1 MLLAM
6 VISFVKG
13 GPSNILPVF
22 SRVEGSS
29 STTNAS
35 TMFAGIVSV
44 LVMTP
49 FFYAGFDTIPQQA
62 EEAAEGLDWNKF
74 GKVISMALLAAGGFY
89 MICIYSFGTIIPWT
103 DFVKSSVP
111 ALACLKQINIILY
124 VVMLIIATL
133 GPMGPMN
140 SFYGA
145 TSRIMLAMGRKGQ
158 LPESFAK
165 LDEKSG
171 APRMANIVLAVLTLI
186 GPFLGKKMLVS
197 LTNVSALAFIFSCMM
212 VSFACLKMRF
222 TEPDLPRPYIDG
234 TGAEPVQ
241 NGLVLVE
248 DDKIVYAGPD
258 REVGEDYEVIDITGK
273 TIMPGLIDSHLHF
286 SGNLTDD
293 DSDWVLEDVVQKTVV
308 AVQQAHECLE
318 NGLTTVGEI
327 SRSGIQIRDMV
338 EAGVMK
344 GPRVVAT
351 GLGFCRT
358 AGHGDS
364 HKLPSYYNNESHPWA
379 ERVDGPWDLRKAVR
393 RRLRQSPDAI
403 KIWSTGG
410 GIWRWD
416 QKLDQHYTL
425 EEIQAVVDESNMVGI
440 PVWSHAEGYG
450 GALDSA
456 KAGVHLII
464 HGQTLNDEC
473 LDIMAEKGIY
483 FCPTIQFLNE
493 WFKTYAPPYIPE
505 VHDQYPG
512 DTVAEK
518 ELNRVYANLRKAKE
532 KGIGLTIGSDSF
544 CSSLTPYGT
553 TAIGEMYSFVEK
565 AGISEM
571 DTIVAATSVGAE
583 MLKVDDVTGSLVEG
597 KCADLLVINGN
608 PLENI
613 RAIAVEN
620 MDVIMKEGYFVK
632 R

>member
-1 MLLAM
+1 MKKVA
-6 VISFVKG
+6 FKG
-13 GPSNILPVF
+13 G
-22 SRVEGSS
+22 
-29 STTNAS
+29 
-35 TMFAGIVSV
+35 
-44 LVMTP
+44 
-49 FFYAGFDTIPQQA
+49 
-62 EEAAEGLDWNKF
+62 
-74 GKVISMALLAAGGFY
+74 LL
-89 MICIYSFGTIIPWT
+89 
-103 DFVKSSVP
+103 
-111 ALACLKQINIILY
+111 
-124 VVMLIIATL
+124 
-133 GPMGPMN
+133 
-140 SFYGA
+140 
-145 TSRIMLAMGRKGQ
+145 
-158 LPESFAK
+158 
-165 LDEKSG
+165 
-171 APRMANIVLAVLTLI
+171 
-186 GPFLGKKMLVS
+186 
-197 LTNVSALAFIFSCMM
+197 
-212 VSFACLKMRF
+212 
-222 TEPDLPRPYIDG
+222 IDG
-234 TGAEPVQ
+234 TGAEPVV
-241 NGLVLVE
+241 NSLVLTE
-248 DDKIVYAGPD
+248 DDKIAYAGADKEIGP
-258 REVGEDYEVIDITGK
+258 DYEVVDIAGK

-327 SRSGIQIRDMV
+327 SRSGIQIRNMV

-358 AGHGDS
+358 CGHGDS
-364 HKLPSYYNNESHPWA
+364 HKLHSYYNDESHPWA

-393 RRLRQSPDAI
+393 RRLRQNPDAI

-425 EEIQAVVDESNMVGI
+425 EEIQAVVDECRMVGI

-456 KAGVHLII
+456 RAGVHLII

-518 ELNRVYANLRKAKE
+518 ELNRVYANLRKAKA

-571 DTIVAATSVGAE
+571 DTIVAATKAGAE
-583 MLKVDDVTGSLVEG
+583 MLKVDNVTGSLAEG
-597 KCADLLVINGN
+597 KSADLLVINGN

>member
-1 MLLAM
+1 MKKVA
-6 VISFVKG
+6 FKG
-13 GPSNILPVF
+13 G
-22 SRVEGSS
+22 
-29 STTNAS
+29 
-35 TMFAGIVSV
+35 
-44 LVMTP
+44 
-49 FFYAGFDTIPQQA
+49 
-62 EEAAEGLDWNKF
+62 
-74 GKVISMALLAAGGFY
+74 LL
-89 MICIYSFGTIIPWT
+89 
-103 DFVKSSVP
+103 
-111 ALACLKQINIILY
+111 
-124 VVMLIIATL
+124 
-133 GPMGPMN
+133 
-140 SFYGA
+140 
-145 TSRIMLAMGRKGQ
+145 
-158 LPESFAK
+158 
-165 LDEKSG
+165 
-171 APRMANIVLAVLTLI
+171 
-186 GPFLGKKMLVS
+186 
-197 LTNVSALAFIFSCMM
+197 
-212 VSFACLKMRF
+212 
-222 TEPDLPRPYIDG
+222 IDG
-234 TGAEPVQ
+234 TGAEPVV
-241 NGLVLVE
+241 NSLVLTE
-248 DDKIVYAGPD
+248 DDKIAYAGADKEIGP
-258 REVGEDYEVIDITGK
+258 DYEVVDITGK
-273 TIMPGLIDSHLHF
+273 IIMPGLIDSHLHF

-327 SRSGIQIRDMV
+327 SRSGIQIRNMV

-358 AGHGDS
+358 CGHGDS
-364 HKLPSYYNNESHPWA
+364 HKLPSYYNDESHPWA

-393 RRLRQSPDAI
+393 RRLRQNPDAI

-425 EEIQAVVDESNMVGI
+425 EEIQAVVDECRMVGI

-456 KAGVHLII
+456 RAGVHLII

-518 ELNRVYANLRKAKE
+518 ELNRVYANLRKAKA

-571 DTIVAATSVGAE
+571 DTIVAATKAGAE
-583 MLKVDDVTGSLVEG
+583 MLKVDNVTGSLAEG
-597 KCADLLVINGN
+597 KSADLLVINGN

>member
-1 MLLAM
+1 MKKVA
-6 VISFVKG
+6 FKG
-13 GPSNILPVF
+13 G
-22 SRVEGSS
+22 
-29 STTNAS
+29 
-35 TMFAGIVSV
+35 
-44 LVMTP
+44 
-49 FFYAGFDTIPQQA
+49 
-62 EEAAEGLDWNKF
+62 
-74 GKVISMALLAAGGFY
+74 LL
-89 MICIYSFGTIIPWT
+89 
-103 DFVKSSVP
+103 
-111 ALACLKQINIILY
+111 
-124 VVMLIIATL
+124 
-133 GPMGPMN
+133 
-140 SFYGA
+140 
-145 TSRIMLAMGRKGQ
+145 
-158 LPESFAK
+158 
-165 LDEKSG
+165 
-171 APRMANIVLAVLTLI
+171 
-186 GPFLGKKMLVS
+186 
-197 LTNVSALAFIFSCMM
+197 
-212 VSFACLKMRF
+212 
-222 TEPDLPRPYIDG
+222 IDG
-234 TGAEPVQ
+234 TGAEPVV
-241 NGLVLVE
+241 NSLVLTE
-248 DDKIVYAGPD
+248 DDKIAYAGADKEIGP
-258 REVGEDYEVIDITGK
+258 DYEVVDITGK

-327 SRSGIQIRDMV
+327 SRSGIQIRNMV

-358 AGHGDS
+358 CGHGDS
-364 HKLPSYYNNESHPWA
+364 HKLPSYYNDESHPWA

-393 RRLRQSPDAI
+393 RRLRQNPDAI

-425 EEIQAVVDESNMVGI
+425 EEIQAVVDECRMVGI

-456 KAGVHLII
+456 RAGVHLII

-518 ELNRVYANLRKAKE
+518 ELNRVYANLRKAKA
-532 KGIGLTIGSDSF
+532 KGIGLTIGSVSF

-571 DTIVAATSVGAE
+571 DTIVAATKAGAE
-583 MLKVDDVTGSLVEG
+583 MLKVDNVTGSLAEG
-597 KCADLLVINGN
+597 KSADLLVINGN

>member
-1 MLLAM
+1 MKKVA
-6 VISFVKG
+6 FKG
-13 GPSNILPVF
+13 G
-22 SRVEGSS
+22 
-29 STTNAS
+29 
-35 TMFAGIVSV
+35 
-44 LVMTP
+44 
-49 FFYAGFDTIPQQA
+49 
-62 EEAAEGLDWNKF
+62 
-74 GKVISMALLAAGGFY
+74 LL
-89 MICIYSFGTIIPWT
+89 
-103 DFVKSSVP
+103 
-111 ALACLKQINIILY
+111 
-124 VVMLIIATL
+124 
-133 GPMGPMN
+133 
-140 SFYGA
+140 
-145 TSRIMLAMGRKGQ
+145 
-158 LPESFAK
+158 
-165 LDEKSG
+165 
-171 APRMANIVLAVLTLI
+171 
-186 GPFLGKKMLVS
+186 
-197 LTNVSALAFIFSCMM
+197 
-212 VSFACLKMRF
+212 
-222 TEPDLPRPYIDG
+222 IDG
-234 TGAEPVQ
+234 TGAEPVV
-241 NGLVLVE
+241 NSLVLTE
-248 DDKIVYAGPD
+248 DDKIAYAGADKEIGP
-258 REVGEDYEVIDITGK
+258 DYEVVDITGK

-327 SRSGIQIRDMV
+327 SRSGIQIRNMV

-358 AGHGDS
+358 CGHGDS
-364 HKLPSYYNNESHPWA
+364 HKLPSYYNDESHPWA
-379 ERVDGPWDLRKAVR
+379 ERVDGPWDLR
-393 RRLRQSPDAI
+393 
-403 KIWSTGG
+403 
-410 GIWRWD
+410 
-416 QKLDQHYTL
+416 
-425 EEIQAVVDESNMVGI
+425 
-440 PVWSHAEGYG
+440 
-450 GALDSA
+450 

-518 ELNRVYANLRKAKE
+518 ELNRVYANLRKAKA

-571 DTIVAATSVGAE
+571 DTIVAATKAGAE
-583 MLKVDDVTGSLVEG
+583 MLKVDNVTGSLAEG
-597 KCADLLVINGN
+597 KSADLLVINGN

>member
-1 MLLAM
+1 MKKVA
-6 VISFVKG
+6 FKG
-13 GPSNILPVF
+13 G
-22 SRVEGSS
+22 
-29 STTNAS
+29 
-35 TMFAGIVSV
+35 
-44 LVMTP
+44 
-49 FFYAGFDTIPQQA
+49 
-62 EEAAEGLDWNKF
+62 
-74 GKVISMALLAAGGFY
+74 LL
-89 MICIYSFGTIIPWT
+89 
-103 DFVKSSVP
+103 
-111 ALACLKQINIILY
+111 
-124 VVMLIIATL
+124 
-133 GPMGPMN
+133 
-140 SFYGA
+140 
-145 TSRIMLAMGRKGQ
+145 
-158 LPESFAK
+158 
-165 LDEKSG
+165 
-171 APRMANIVLAVLTLI
+171 
-186 GPFLGKKMLVS
+186 
-197 LTNVSALAFIFSCMM
+197 
-212 VSFACLKMRF
+212 
-222 TEPDLPRPYIDG
+222 IDG
-234 TGAEPVQ
+234 TGAEPVV
-241 NGLVLVE
+241 NSLVLTE
-248 DDKIVYAGPD
+248 DDKIAYAGADKEIGP
-258 REVGEDYEVIDITGK
+258 DYEVVDITGK

-327 SRSGIQIRDMV
+327 SRSGIQIRNMV

-358 AGHGDS
+358 CGHGDS
-364 HKLPSYYNNESHPWA
+364 HKLPSYYNDESHPWA

-393 RRLRQSPDAI
+393 RRLRQNPDAI

-425 EEIQAVVDESNMVGI
+425 EEIQAVVDECSMVGI

-456 KAGVHLII
+456 RAGVHLII

-512 DTVAEK
+512 NTVAEK
-518 ELNRVYANLRKAKE
+518 ELNRVYANLRKAKA

-571 DTIVAATSVGAE
+571 DTIVAATKAGAE
-583 MLKVDDVTGSLVEG
+583 MLKVDNVTGSLAEG
-597 KCADLLVINGN
+597 KSADLLVINGN

>member
-1 MLLAM
+1 MKKVA
-6 VISFVKG
+6 FKG
-13 GPSNILPVF
+13 G
-22 SRVEGSS
+22 
-29 STTNAS
+29 
-35 TMFAGIVSV
+35 
-44 LVMTP
+44 
-49 FFYAGFDTIPQQA
+49 
-62 EEAAEGLDWNKF
+62 
-74 GKVISMALLAAGGFY
+74 LL
-89 MICIYSFGTIIPWT
+89 
-103 DFVKSSVP
+103 
-111 ALACLKQINIILY
+111 
-124 VVMLIIATL
+124 
-133 GPMGPMN
+133 
-140 SFYGA
+140 
-145 TSRIMLAMGRKGQ
+145 
-158 LPESFAK
+158 
-165 LDEKSG
+165 
-171 APRMANIVLAVLTLI
+171 
-186 GPFLGKKMLVS
+186 
-197 LTNVSALAFIFSCMM
+197 
-212 VSFACLKMRF
+212 
-222 TEPDLPRPYIDG
+222 IDG
-234 TGAEPVQ
+234 TGAEPVV
-241 NGLVLVE
+241 NSLVLTE
-248 DDKIVYAGPD
+248 DDKIAYAGADKEIGP
-258 REVGEDYEVIDITGK
+258 DYEVVDITGK

-327 SRSGIQIRDMV
+327 SRSGIQIRNMV

-358 AGHGDS
+358 CGHGDS
-364 HKLPSYYNNESHPWA
+364 HKLPSYYNDESHPWA

-393 RRLRQSPDAI
+393 RRLRQNPDAI

-425 EEIQAVVDESNMVGI
+425 EEIQAVVDECRMVGI

-456 KAGVHLII
+456 RAGVHLII
-464 HGQTLNDEC
+464 HGQTVNDEC
-473 LDIMAEKGIY
+473 LGIMAEKGIY

-518 ELNRVYANLRKAKE
+518 ELNRVYANLRKAKA

-571 DTIVAATSVGAE
+571 DTIVAATKAGAE
-583 MLKVDDVTGSLVEG
+583 MLKVDNVTGSLAEG
-597 KCADLLVINGN
+597 KSADLLVINGN

>member
-1 MLLAM
+1 MKKVA
-6 VISFVKG
+6 FKG
-13 GPSNILPVF
+13 G
-22 SRVEGSS
+22 
-29 STTNAS
+29 
-35 TMFAGIVSV
+35 
-44 LVMTP
+44 
-49 FFYAGFDTIPQQA
+49 
-62 EEAAEGLDWNKF
+62 
-74 GKVISMALLAAGGFY
+74 LL
-89 MICIYSFGTIIPWT
+89 
-103 DFVKSSVP
+103 
-111 ALACLKQINIILY
+111 
-124 VVMLIIATL
+124 
-133 GPMGPMN
+133 
-140 SFYGA
+140 
-145 TSRIMLAMGRKGQ
+145 
-158 LPESFAK
+158 
-165 LDEKSG
+165 
-171 APRMANIVLAVLTLI
+171 
-186 GPFLGKKMLVS
+186 
-197 LTNVSALAFIFSCMM
+197 
-212 VSFACLKMRF
+212 
-222 TEPDLPRPYIDG
+222 IDG
-234 TGAEPVQ
+234 TGAEPVV
-241 NGLVLVE
+241 NSLVLVE
-248 DDKIVYAGPD
+248 DDKIAYAGAD
-258 REVGEDYEVIDITGK
+258 REIGPDYEVKDITGK

-327 SRSGIQIRDMV
+327 SRSGIQIRNMV

-358 AGHGDS
+358 CGHGDS
-364 HKLPSYYNNESHPWA
+364 HKLPSYYNDESHPWA

-425 EEIQAVVDESNMVGI
+425 EEIQAVVDECKMVGI

-456 KAGVHLII
+456 RAGVHLII
-464 HGQTLNDEC
+464 HGQTLNDER

-512 DTVAEK
+512 ETVAEK
-518 ELNRVYANLRKAKE
+518 ELNRVYANLRKAKA

-571 DTIVAATSVGAE
+571 DTIVAATKVGAE
-583 MLKVDDVTGSLVEG
+583 MLKVDNVTGSLTEG
-597 KCADLLVINGN
+597 KSADLLVINGN

>member
-1 MLLAM
+1 MKK
-6 VISFVKG
+6 VTFKG
-13 GPSNILPVF
+13 G
-22 SRVEGSS
+22 
-29 STTNAS
+29 
-35 TMFAGIVSV
+35 
-44 LVMTP
+44 
-49 FFYAGFDTIPQQA
+49 
-62 EEAAEGLDWNKF
+62 
-74 GKVISMALLAAGGFY
+74 LL
-89 MICIYSFGTIIPWT
+89 
-103 DFVKSSVP
+103 
-111 ALACLKQINIILY
+111 
-124 VVMLIIATL
+124 
-133 GPMGPMN
+133 
-140 SFYGA
+140 
-145 TSRIMLAMGRKGQ
+145 
-158 LPESFAK
+158 
-165 LDEKSG
+165 
-171 APRMANIVLAVLTLI
+171 
-186 GPFLGKKMLVS
+186 
-197 LTNVSALAFIFSCMM
+197 
-212 VSFACLKMRF
+212 
-222 TEPDLPRPYIDG
+222 IDG
-234 TGAEPVQ
+234 TGAEPVV
-241 NGLVLVE
+241 NSLVLVE
-248 DDKIVYAGPD
+248 DDKIAYAGAD
-258 REVGEDYEVIDITGK
+258 REIGPDYEVKDITGK

-327 SRSGIQIRDMV
+327 SRSGIQIRNMV

-358 AGHGDS
+358 CGHGDS
-364 HKLPSYYNNESHPWA
+364 HKLPSYYNDESHPWA

-425 EEIQAVVDESNMVGI
+425 EEIQAVVDECKMVGI

-456 KAGVHLII
+456 RAGVHLII

-518 ELNRVYANLRKAKE
+518 ELNRVYANLRKAKA

-571 DTIVAATSVGAE
+571 DTIVAATKAGAE
-583 MLKVDDVTGSLVEG
+583 MLKVDNVTGSLTEG
-597 KCADLLVINGN
+597 KSADLLVINGN

>member
-1 MLLAM
+1 MKKVA
-6 VISFVKG
+6 FKG
-13 GPSNILPVF
+13 G
-22 SRVEGSS
+22 
-29 STTNAS
+29 
-35 TMFAGIVSV
+35 
-44 LVMTP
+44 
-49 FFYAGFDTIPQQA
+49 
-62 EEAAEGLDWNKF
+62 
-74 GKVISMALLAAGGFY
+74 LL
-89 MICIYSFGTIIPWT
+89 
-103 DFVKSSVP
+103 
-111 ALACLKQINIILY
+111 
-124 VVMLIIATL
+124 
-133 GPMGPMN
+133 
-140 SFYGA
+140 
-145 TSRIMLAMGRKGQ
+145 
-158 LPESFAK
+158 
-165 LDEKSG
+165 
-171 APRMANIVLAVLTLI
+171 
-186 GPFLGKKMLVS
+186 
-197 LTNVSALAFIFSCMM
+197 
-212 VSFACLKMRF
+212 
-222 TEPDLPRPYIDG
+222 IDG
-234 TGAEPVQ
+234 TGAEPVV
-241 NGLVLVE
+241 NSLVLTE
-248 DDKIVYAGPD
+248 DDKIAYAGADKEIGP
-258 REVGEDYEVIDITGK
+258 DYEVVDITGK

-327 SRSGIQIRDMV
+327 SRSGIQIRNMV

-358 AGHGDS
+358 CGHGDS
-364 HKLPSYYNNESHPWA
+364 HKLPSYYNDESHPWA

-393 RRLRQSPDAI
+393 RRLRQNPDAI

-425 EEIQAVVDESNMVGI
+425 EEIQAVVDECRMVGI

-450 GALDSA
+450 LDSA
-456 KAGVHLII
+456 RAGVHLII

-518 ELNRVYANLRKAKE
+518 ELNRVYANLRKAKA

-571 DTIVAATSVGAE
+571 DTIVAATKAGAE
-583 MLKVDDVTGSLVEG
+583 MLKVDNVTGSLAEG
-597 KCADLLVINGN
+597 KSADLLVINGN